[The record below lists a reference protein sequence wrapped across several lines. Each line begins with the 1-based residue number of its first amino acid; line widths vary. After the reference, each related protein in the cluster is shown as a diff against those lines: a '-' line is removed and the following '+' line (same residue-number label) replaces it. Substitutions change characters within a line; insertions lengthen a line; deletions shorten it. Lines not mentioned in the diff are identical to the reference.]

1 MKLRNLEKRAWQLFR
16 TRFLKKAES
25 PEAETQIENEL
36 STKVSRLGP
45 EDSRQGRLRQVV
57 AQATELWD
65 RRSQL
70 RKTDVLYLAAALLY
84 FISPFDAIPDV
95 IPGVGYLDDV
105 VVVSAI
111 VGLIV
116 RGLSVIGT
124 HGKERLEDWIDERAE
139 QVLEKVDE
147 AAAGGVQKT
156 AAAVAV
162 GLWGTTT
169 AAAVSLSVAAILGGY
184 SSTWIAYVML
194 SAGIVLACNI
204 GTAVYYWKV
213 YRSLDGE
220 WQRRLRTIVVTK
232 LTARHLLAIGIPIVI
247 LIGLGLFRAFGLF

>member
-1 MKLRNLEKRAWQLFR
+1 MRLRNLEKRTWQVFR
-16 TRFLKKAES
+16 TRFLKKAEA
-25 PEAETQIENEL
+25 PEAETQIESEL
-36 STKVSRLGP
+36 STKLSRLGP
-45 EDSRQGRLRQVV
+45 DESRQGRLRQVV
-57 AQATELWD
+57 EQATELWHK
-65 RRSQL
+65 RSQL

-84 FISPFDAIPDV
+84 FISPLDAVPDV
-95 IPGVGYLDDV
+95 LPGIGYLDDI
-105 VVVSAI
+105 VVVSAV

-116 RGLSVIGT
+116 RGLSALGT
-124 HGKERLEDWIDERAE
+124 HGKVRIEEWIDERAE

-169 AAAVSLSVAAILGGY
+169 AAAVSLAVAATLGGY

-213 YRSLDGE
+213 YRSLDGA
-220 WQRRLRTIVVTK
+220 WQERLRAIVVSK
-232 LTARHLLAIGIPIVI
+232 LSTRQLLALGVPIVI
-247 LIGLGLFRAFGLF
+247 LIGLGICRAFGVF